1 MNENYFMFNHI
12 RYRVE
17 EVKENDRS
25 KCSKC
30 AFREHRECDYWSDIP
45 ECSKACRKDGRSVV
59 FVEAKRNFEKIT
71 ASPEALAERLVY
83 VVYDKYSDGTEWMS
97 VIVNGTWGSRKE
109 AVAATLEWLGKEVEK

>member
-1 MNENYFMFNHI
+1 MNENYFTFNHI

-71 ASPEALAERLVY
+71 ASPESLANFLVY
-83 VVYDKYSDGTEWMS
+83 RAGNHWFGCTSMKENRSFD
-97 VIVNGTWGSRKE
+97 SRGE
-109 AVAATLEWLGKEVEK
+109 AITATQEWLEREVEE

>member
-1 MNENYFMFNHI
+1 MEVNENYFTFNHI

-71 ASPEALAERLVY
+71 ASPEALAKFL
-83 VVYDKYSDGTEWMS
+83 SDEFESEMAAVCDRCTDELCDAESMCMS
-97 VIVNGTWGSRKE
+97 GILTFL
-109 AVAATLEWLGKEVEK
+109 TTEVEK

>member
-1 MNENYFMFNHI
+1 MEMNENYFMFNHI

-71 ASPEALAERLVY
+71 ASPEALANFLVY
-83 VVYDKYSDGTEWMS
+83 RVGDLWFGCTSMKENWSFDSRGEAITATWM
-97 VIVNGTWGSRKE
+97 W
-109 AVAATLEWLGKEVEK
+109 LEREVEE

>member
-1 MNENYFMFNHI
+1 MEVNENYFTFNHI

-30 AFREHRECDYWSDIP
+30 AFGEHHECDYWSDIP

-71 ASPEALAERLVY
+71 ASPEALAGFLVY
-83 VVYDKYSDGTEWMS
+83 RAGNHWFGCISMKENRSFD
-97 VIVNGTWGSRKE
+97 SRGE
-109 AVAATLEWLGKEVEK
+109 AITATLIWLEREVEE

>member
-1 MNENYFMFNHI
+1 MEVTENYFMFNRI
-12 RYRVE
+12 CYRAE
-17 EVKENDRS
+17 EVNENGRS

-71 ASPEALAERLVY
+71 ASPEALANFIVY
-83 VVYDKYSDGTEWMS
+83 RVGDLWFGCTGM
-97 VIVNGTWGSRKE
+97 KE
-109 AVAATLEWLGKEVEK
+109 NQSFDSLGEAFAATLDWLEKEVEE

>member
-1 MNENYFMFNHI
+1 MEVNENYFMFNHI

-71 ASPEALAERLVY
+71 ASPESLAAFIMNEMGVGGECTLCPV
-83 VVYDKYSDGTEWMS
+83 DDCDGDGDCILLFKDW
-97 VIVNGTWGSRKE
+97 
-109 AVAATLEWLGKEVEK
+109 LEKEVEE